1 MSLDGLATDHAHVEQ
16 AEDVVDRFVALALHA
31 FALLRHSGAFFF
43 GILRQPLRVLLG
55 ALLPLAI
62 RLFEFSRRYRAPV
75 LGDQTA
81 PPPLARQ
88 SRITLEH
95 LQRLARRPAGAVEFL
110 LATLLDIHVAGL
122 SLVVG
127 LEVLADLP
135 QKAVGVGER
144 RVLRLRRWRR
154 QGDTHE
160 CTKRDPAHTKLDA
173 SGMMVVLRASENW
186 KF

>member
-1 MSLDGLATDHAHVEQ
+1 MPLDGLATDHAHVEHS
-16 AEDVVDRFVALALHA
+16 EDVVDRFVALALHA
-31 FALLRHSGAFFF
+31 VALLRHSGAFFF

-88 SRITLEH
+88 PRITLEH
-95 LQRLARRPAGAVEFL
+95 LQRLTRRPAGAVEFL
-110 LATLLDIHVAGL
+110 LTTLLDIHVAGL

-127 LEVLADLP
+127 REVLADLP

-154 QGDTHE
+154 QGDTHG
-160 CTKRDPAHTKLDA
+160 CNTRDPEQSKRTAT
-173 SGMMVVLRASENW
+173 GTVVVLR
-186 KF
+186 